1 MRLCGVAGIRTGL
14 MAPLASPLCDA
25 CRNLYRSSRG
35 TAHCVAAHAESATLP
50 NEPHIMRSPRPTR
63 AALTVC
69 SALAAFAA
77 ASSPLAAQ
85 TFRSA
90 DPVIRK
96 MWQVGMTESKLE
108 PMAQVLVD
116 SIGPRLSGSPGFT
129 SAVTW
134 LQNQYAALGIP
145 ARKEQYGTWRGWQQG
160 AVHMQ
165 LTAPRVQNLDVEVL
179 AWSPPT
185 PGGKA
190 VDAEVVVVPA
200 LADAA
205 AATAWLKAVKGKFV
219 LTSAPELMCRAPQ
232 ELEKYARASTIAQLN
247 TKRADAR
254 RVATE
259 RFNMLAPAGATFAQR
274 TNAIYARLDS
284 AGVAGIGTLNWSGG
298 WGVNKVFGA
307 VSEKVPSV
315 DVGCEDYGLLFRL
328 ASNNQ
333 GARVRFTVESQS
345 TAAEVPMFNVVAEI
359 KGTELPNEYVVLSAH
374 LDSWHGATGATDNG
388 TGTLT
393 MLEAMRILKAAYPNP
408 RRTIIAGHWG
418 GEEQGTIGSKAF
430 AEDHKDVMDG
440 LQVAFNQDNGTWR
453 VEILEGQG
461 FLKASHNLAAWV
473 AQLPAEMTD
482 SVKLQVP
489 GPQANSGSD
498 HTSFLC
504 RGAPAFRLQSSY
516 SEYRQYTWHTNRDT
530 FDKIVFDDL
539 KNNATMAA
547 MLAYAASEDRER
559 TARDQALLT
568 GPTGATRAW
577 PTCGTAKRSYK

>member
-1 MRLCGVAGIRTGL
+1 MLSTRRLLAAAALAVAPG
-14 MAPLASPLCDA
+14 LAS
-25 CRNLYRSSRG
+25 
-35 TAHCVAAHAESATLP
+35 
-50 NEPHIMRSPRPTR
+50 
-63 AALTVC
+63 
-69 SALAAFAA
+69 
-77 ASSPLAAQ
+77 AQ
-85 TFRSA
+85 GFRSA
-90 DPVIRK
+90 DPVIRR
-96 MWQVGMTESKLE
+96 MWQVGMNESQLE
-108 PMAQVLVD
+108 RTAQVLVD

-129 SAVTW
+129 NAANW
-134 LQNQYAALGIP
+134 LERTYAGLGIP
-145 ARKEQYGTWRGWQQG
+145 VRQERYGTWRGWQSG

-165 LTAPRVQNLDVEVL
+165 LIAPRQQNLDVELL

-185 PGGKA
+185 PGGKP
-190 VDAEVVVVPA
+190 VDAAVVVIPA

-205 AATAWLKAVKGKFV
+205 AATQWLKTIKGKLV
-219 LTSAPELMCRAPQ
+219 LTSAPEVMCRAPQ
-232 ELEKYARASTIAQLN
+232 ELERYARAATITRLNAQ
-247 TKRADAR
+247 RAEVR
-254 RVATE
+254 RIANE
-259 RFNMLAPAGATFAQR
+259 RYNALAPAGVAVNQR
-274 TNAIYARLDS
+274 TSAIVARLDS
-284 AGVAGIGTLNWSGG
+284 AGVAGIGTMNWSNG
-298 WGVNKVFGA
+298 WGVNKIFGA
-307 VSEKVPSV
+307 VSDKVPSV
-315 DVGCEDYGLLFRL
+315 DLSCEDYGLLFRL

-333 GARVRFTVESQS
+333 GPRVRLAVESQS
-345 TAAEVPMFNVVAEI
+345 TPAEVPMFNVVAEL
-359 KGTELPNEYVVLSAH
+359 KGRELPDEYVLLSAH

-388 TGTLT
+388 TGTMT

-430 AEDHKDVMDG
+430 AEDHKNVMDG

-461 FLKASHNLAAWV
+461 FLKASGNLAKWV
-473 AQLPAEMTD
+473 AQLPSEMTD
-482 SVKLQVP
+482 SVSLQVP

-547 MLAYAASEDRER
+547 MLAYAASEDPER
-559 TARDQALLT
+559 TARDQALLA
-568 GPTGATRAW
+568 GAGGGVRPW

>member
-1 MRLCGVAGIRTGL
+1 MHPSLRH
-14 MAPLASPLCDA
+14 LA
-25 CRNLYRSSRG
+25 
-35 TAHCVAAHAESATLP
+35 AAVL
-50 NEPHIMRSPRPTR
+50 
-63 AALTVC
+63 ALTPC
-69 SALAAFAA
+69 AL
-77 ASSPLAAQ
+77 SAQ

-90 DPVIRK
+90 DPVIRR
-96 MWQVGMTESKLE
+96 MWQVGMTESQLE
-108 PMAQVLVD
+108 RMAQVLID

-129 SAVTW
+129 NAVNW
-134 LQNQYAALGIP
+134 LERTYTGFSIP
-145 ARKEQYGTWRGWQQG
+145 VRQERYGTWRGWQQG

-165 LTAPRVQNLDVEVL
+165 LIAPRAQNLDVELL
-179 AWSPPT
+179 AWSPAT
-185 PGGKA
+185 PNGKP
-190 VDAEVVVVPA
+190 VDAEVVMIPA
-200 LADAA
+200 LPD
-205 AATAWLKAVKGKFV
+205 ATATTQWLKSIKGKF
-219 LTSAPELMCRAPQ
+219 LLMSPPELMCRAPQ
-232 ELEKYARASTIAQLN
+232 ELERYARASTITALNAQ
-247 TKRADAR
+247 RADVR
-254 RVATE
+254 RVFTE
-259 RFNMLAPAGATFAQR
+259 RLNALAPAGIAANQR
-274 TNAIYARLDS
+274 TSAIIARLDS
-284 AGVAGIGTLNWSGG
+284 AGVMGIGTTLWSNG
-298 WGVNKVFGA
+298 WGVNKIFGA
-307 VSEKVPSV
+307 VSDRVPSV
-315 DVGCEDYGLLFRL
+315 DLSCEDYGLLHRL

-333 GARVRFTVESQS
+333 GPRVRFTAESQA
-345 TAAEVPMFNVVAEI
+345 TLAEAPMFNVVAEL
-359 KGTELPNEYVVLSAH
+359 KGSELPNEYVLLSAH

-430 AEDHKDVMDG
+430 AEDHKNIMDG

-461 FLKASHNLAAWV
+461 FLKASSNLAKWV

-516 SEYRQYTWHTNRDT
+516 PEYRQYTWHTNRDT

-547 MLAYAASEDRER
+547 MLAYAASEDPDR

-568 GPTGATRAW
+568 GPTGAPRAW
-577 PTCGTAKRSYK
+577 PNCGTARRSFK

>member
-1 MRLCGVAGIRTGL
+1 
-14 MAPLASPLCDA
+14 
-25 CRNLYRSSRG
+25 
-35 TAHCVAAHAESATLP
+35 
-50 NEPHIMRSPRPTR
+50 
-63 AALTVC
+63 
-69 SALAAFAA
+69 
-77 ASSPLAAQ
+77 
-85 TFRSA
+85 
-90 DPVIRK
+90 
-96 MWQVGMTESKLE
+96 
-108 PMAQVLVD
+108 
-116 SIGPRLSGSPGFT
+116 
-129 SAVTW
+129 
-134 LQNQYAALGIP
+134 
-145 ARKEQYGTWRGWQQG
+145 
-160 AVHMQ
+160 
-165 LTAPRVQNLDVEVL
+165 
-179 AWSPPT
+179 
-185 PGGKA
+185 
-190 VDAEVVVVPA
+190 
-200 LADAA
+200 
-205 AATAWLKAVKGKFV
+205 
-219 LTSAPELMCRAPQ
+219 
-232 ELEKYARASTIAQLN
+232 
-247 TKRADAR
+247 
-254 RVATE
+254 
-259 RFNMLAPAGATFAQR
+259 
-274 TNAIYARLDS
+274 
-284 AGVAGIGTLNWSGG
+284 
-298 WGVNKVFGA
+298 
-307 VSEKVPSV
+307 
-315 DVGCEDYGLLFRL
+315 
-328 ASNNQ
+328 
-333 GARVRFTVESQS
+333 
-345 TAAEVPMFNVVAEI
+345 
-359 KGTELPNEYVVLSAH
+359 
-374 LDSWHGATGATDNG
+374 
-388 TGTLT
+388 

-568 GPTGATRAW
+568 GPTGAARAW